1 MTYAADQLWTEVAY
15 VAYYLHWSFSDVLG
29 LEHWV
34 RHRLI
39 DEVGRIH
46 RPAEGG

>member
-1 MTYAADQLWTEVAY
+1 
-15 VAYYLHWSFSDVLG
+15 VAYYLHWSFDEVLG

-34 RHRLI
+34 RGRLI

-46 RPAEGG
+46 QRQAGEE